1 VISELLPQQMNFIAV
16 KEVIFA
22 KICITGSMNLYSFPS
37 LTERNEDLMLFQI
50 FLEKSNQE
58 LNKNVLGFS
67 LKCMAIFQNYRWP
80 EILGNQTV
88 LKEQYF

>member
-1 VISELLPQQMNFIAV
+1 MNSIH
-16 KEVIFA
+16 
-22 KICITGSMNLYSFPS
+22 SPS

-67 LKCMAIFQNYRWP
+67 SEVMAIFQNYRWP
-80 EILGNQTV
+80 GN
-88 LKEQYF
+88 LRESKLY